1 LYEIKLCEQM
11 KRLIFPILTALV
23 LLATSCQHYET
34 YSDRK
39 AKERS
44 AIDRFIQEEG
54 IEVISEEMFKAQGE
68 TTDTAQNQYVRLS
81 RSGVYMQIIRPGY
94 GNKIEENKTI
104 NIYCRFMEKN
114 IMTDS
119 VMLRNDERY
128 LLYSS
133 TGYQD
138 MSQYPDKM
146 SVKRTGTTITAS
158 FVSGA
163 MYTYHGSAQ
172 VPSGWLVPLNYV
184 SVDVPPAGS
193 DEEIAKVRLIVP
205 HSQGTADATS
215 SVYPCYY
222 EITYVKER

>member
-1 LYEIKLCEQM
+1 MCEKM
-11 KRLIFPILTALV
+11 KRLIFPILTALM
-23 LLATSCQHYET
+23 LLTASCQHYET

-39 AKERS
+39 AKDRS
-44 AIDRFIQEEG
+44 AIERFIQQEG
-54 IEVISEEMFKAQGE
+54 IQVISEEMFHAQGE
-68 TTDTAQNQYVRLS
+68 TTDVSQNQYVRLS
-81 RSGVYMQIIRPGY
+81 RSGVYMQIIRKGY
-94 GNKIEENKTI
+94 GNLIEEDKTI
-104 NIYCRFMEKN
+104 NIYCRFVEKN

-119 VMLRNDERY
+119 ILVRNDERF
-128 LLYSS
+128 LMSVNS
-133 TGYQD
+133 KYQD

-158 FVSGA
+158 FVSGV

-193 DEEIAKVRLIVP
+193 EAEIAKVRLIVP

-215 SVYPCYY
+215 TVYPCFY
-222 EITYVKER
+222 EITYVRER